1 MENSMNI
8 SAFSNKMNIAA
19 SHNIQERDYWLNK
32 LSGELIKNFFPFD
45 HQETSLED
53 RHLDTVNFQFQGE
66 LFTNLIR
73 FGNNSDNRLHMIL
86 AAGLVALLNKYTG
99 EEDIIVG
106 MPLYKQDIKGEFI
119 NTLVPLR
126 NQLEPNMTFKQLL
139 IQMRQTIF
147 EAVEHQNYPTAILM
161 EKLKIPYQ
169 DNTGFGLFDV
179 AVLLENI
186 HEKYYLKDINC
197 NIVFSFLRIAEGI
210 ESELKYNAAWYDKT
224 TIKRIARHYRHLFR
238 VVFSN
243 PDIPLAEI
251 DILTEEEKNQ
261 ILLDF
266 NDTRVEYPKDQ
277 TIHVWLE
284 NQVEKIP
291 DKIALVYNHQCL
303 TYQGLNET
311 ANQLAGLLREKSV
324 KPGSIIGI
332 IMEPCLEMIIGIAG
346 ILKAGGSYLPIDTG
360 YPERRVL
367 SILRDS
373 GVSILLTKEINIKDR
388 VFTALK
394 NIREGQAEP
403 VVTAPRGQIMDFDS
417 LPKPDRT
424 LVNYEKIHQSIGLGM
439 AKHTVSLQATRGCPF
454 NCAFCHKIWPKK
466 HVTRSAEHIFEEIR
480 ACYDAGVSRF
490 VFVDDIL
497 NFDKQNSSKIFQY
510 IIKQG
515 LDVQLF
521 FPNGLRSDI
530 LTRDYIDL
538 MVEAGTVSLAFAL
551 ETASPRLQKLI
562 RKNLDIPKMK
572 ENILYF
578 CQKYPH
584 VSLELFTMLGFPT
597 ETEEEAFMTLD
608 FVKEIKW
615 LHFPYLNILIIF
627 PNTDMEKLAL
637 EHGVPKRAVDQ
648 SVNLAYHQLPETL
661 PFPKSFTL
669 KYQVDFLNNYFLSK
683 ERLLHVLPYQTKFFT
698 EDELVQKYNSY
709 LPTEIKRF
717 DDILNYAG
725 ISRDALGDLEFLPPH
740 YKAAPG
746 FREKMAIH
754 FPAGKRNK
762 TGEDPALRILLLDL
776 SLLFSEHSAGML
788 FDMVEEPLGLM
799 ALMSFLNE
807 KFADRICGK
816 VAKSRIDFDRF
827 DQLKTIIS
835 DFKPDLIGIRTLSFY
850 KSFFHHCVSVIRQWG
865 EEVPIIAGGP
875 YATSDYML
883 ILQDFNLDLA
893 VLGEGELT
901 LAKLVEEM
909 MKNNKKLPDEE
920 VLKNIPGI
928 AFIKKEDK
936 ALLRETSRD
945 IVFLDNIREMAA
957 PYPRGNPL
965 HVNQPGDL
973 LYLISTSG
981 STGIPKSIMME
992 HRNLVNL
999 LNFQLYE
1006 TAVDFKRVLQF
1017 ASIGFDV
1024 SFQEIFSTLLAGG
1037 ELYLIDRDT
1046 KQDVYRL
1053 LELIDRNQIN
1063 VLYWPPA
1070 YLKYIFSEEMHRA
1083 RFPKSVQHIITAG
1096 EQLIITKSLR
1106 EYIKKAG
1113 IYVHNHYGPA
1123 ETHVVTSLV
1132 LEPTGKIPEL
1142 PPIGK
1147 PIDNTLIYILDENK
1161 NLKPIGTIGELYIA
1175 GSNLGRGYHRREEL
1189 TARKFIPNPFV
1200 EGQFMYRS
1208 GDLAR
1213 WLPDGNIEFIGR
1225 ADHQVKIRGFRIE
1238 LGEIE
1243 TRLMEIDFIKEAVI
1257 VDYKDPDG
1265 EKYLCAYFVSQKEVE
1280 VSEIKDIL
1288 ASDLADY
1295 MVPLYFVPLE
1305 KIPLTSNGKVDKK
1318 KLPLPEFKTNEI
1330 HVGPRNDVEMKLMA
1344 IWSDILGID
1353 KGIGIDANFFEWGG
1367 HSLKATILIT
1377 RIHQIFDVKLS
1388 LGEMF
1393 DQPTIRGLAALIT
1406 ESAADTF
1413 SSIEPVE
1420 KKEYY
1425 PLFSAQKR
1433 LYILQQMDPD
1443 SIAYNL
1449 PRVVML
1455 EGEVEIGR
1463 LEKAFQELIN
1473 RHESLRTS
1481 FHLIQNVPI
1490 QKTHQEV
1497 SVPLAY
1503 WEMEEEAAR
1512 NKVRTFIA
1520 HFDLKKAPLLRVGLI
1535 KIGAHTHI
1543 LMVDLHHIITDGI
1556 SNNVLL
1562 QDFNA
1567 LYNGEGLAAIK
1578 LHYKDFS
1585 QWQNSAK
1592 EQQASQR
1599 QQEFWLQQFPGEP
1612 PVLNLPTDFPRARVQ
1627 SFEGSSISF
1636 RIGKKN
1642 HHALRTLA
1650 LKYDATLYMVLL
1662 ALFNILLAKIT
1673 SQEDIIIGTPVAGRR
1688 HKGLEKITGMFVN
1701 TLALR
1706 NFPTGARRVSAFLT
1720 DLRKRTLDAFDN
1732 QEYPFEELVEHVV
1745 VNRDLSRNPLFDTMF
1760 ALHTVE
1766 SQPADEPGKG
1776 LAGFN
1781 IKPFRHESRINKFNL
1796 SLNATL
1802 GETLSLS
1809 FGYSTKLF
1817 KHETMERFITYF
1829 KTIMSAVLK
1838 DEMKKIAQIEI
1849 VSVEEKRL
1857 LLADFNTSAA
1867 DIPKKKTIHELFE
1880 QQARKFPGELALAF
1894 NEESLTYK
1902 ELSKRSNQLGNLL
1915 ISKGV
1920 KTDTIVGIMLERSL
1934 EMIIGI
1940 LAILIAGGAYMPID
1954 PVYPEER
1961 IRYMLKDSN
1970 ANVLVTTSTLSKDR
1984 KVGRWEDEKI
1994 FLDYLN
2000 KLSISSFCFAAKKQ
2014 AAIRN
2019 VKLKIHKPQPA
2030 ARSSQLAYIIYTS
2043 GSTGEPKGVLVQ
2055 HGSVVR
2061 LVKNSN
2067 YIHFNQDD
2075 RLLLTGNMVFDVT
2088 TFEIWG
2094 PLLNGVTLY
2103 LTNEDVILNIEKLE
2117 KTLVDN
2123 GITVLHLIPQL
2134 FNQLAA
2140 QNMGIFRRLRVLLL
2154 GGDVVRPE
2162 YVNQVSHRF
2171 KELEILHMYGPTENT
2186 TFSTFFSV
2194 ERVFEKTI
2202 PIGRPVSNSSVFIID
2217 KYGKLQPGCLPGEL
2231 YTGGEGVARG
2241 YLNKPELTKE
2251 KFIENPFKA
2260 RERIYKTGDLA
2271 SWQPGGNIEFLGR
2284 TDNQVKIRGIRIE
2297 CAEIERQLLKIEKII
2312 RAVVIRQEDDKDD
2325 QSCLSAYVV
2334 SNQEVQ
2340 VSELR
2345 EYLSR
2350 QVPAYMVPAHFV
2362 QIEDIPL
2369 TSNGKIDRK
2378 ALALQGGKLLTNVE
2392 YKAPQGERQQLIA
2405 GIWQEILN
2413 LEEIGIHDNFFQC
2426 GGNSL
2431 KILQLNSRLKE
2442 TLGMQINLVTL
2453 FEYPTVDSLARYLE
2467 NHETGS
2473 VSPHSE
2479 IAADAA
2485 RKNERKEGK
2494 ERLKQRMQKRAK
2506 NMNC

>member
-1 MENSMNI
+1 MNI
-8 SAFSNKMNIAA
+8 SAFSYKMKIAA
-19 SHNIQERDYWLNK
+19 SHNIKERDYWLNK
-32 LSGELIKNFFPFD
+32 LSGELIKSFFPYD
-45 HQETSLED
+45 RQGTSVD
-53 RHLDTVNFQFQGE
+53 NHHLDTVNFQFRGE

-73 FGNNSDNRLHMIL
+73 SGNKSDNRLHMIL
-86 AAGLVALLNKYTG
+86 AAGLVALIYKYTG
-99 EEDIIVG
+99 DEDIIVG
-106 MPLYKQDIKGEFI
+106 MPLYKQDIQGEFI

-126 NQLEPNMTFKQLL
+126 NKLKSNMTFKHLL

-161 EKLKIPYQ
+161 EKLKIPYR

-186 HEKYYLKDINC
+186 HEKYYLKNINC
-197 NIVFSFLRIAEGI
+197 NIVFSFLRTAEVI
-210 ESELKYNAAWYDKT
+210 ESTLEYNAALYDKT
-224 TIKRIARHYRHLFR
+224 TIQRIASHYQHLFR

-243 PDIPLAEI
+243 PDIPLADI
-251 DILTEEEKNQ
+251 DILAREEKNQ

-266 NDTRVEYPKDQ
+266 NDTHVEYPKDR

-284 NQVEKIP
+284 NQVKKTP
-291 DKIALVYNHQCL
+291 DKIAVVYNHQYL
-303 TYQGLNET
+303 TYRGLNEK
-311 ANQLAGLLREKSV
+311 ANQLAGLLREKGV
-324 KPGSIIGI
+324 KPGSIVGI
-332 IMEPCLEMIIGIAG
+332 ILEPCLELIIGIAG
-346 ILKAGGSYLPIDTG
+346 ILKAGGAYLPIDTG

-373 GVSILLTKEINIKDR
+373 GVSILLTKEKIVKDR
-388 VFTALK
+388 AFTALK
-394 NIREGQAEP
+394 GIREGQAAP

-466 HVTRSAEHIFEEIR
+466 HVTRSAEHIYKEIR

-530 LTRDYIDL
+530 LTREYIDL

-572 ENILYF
+572 ENILHF

-584 VSLELFTMLGFPT
+584 VSLELFIMLGFPT
-597 ETEEEAFMTLD
+597 ETEEEATMTLD

-615 LHFPYLNILIIF
+615 LHFPYLNILKIF
-627 PNTDMEKLAL
+627 PNSDMEKLAL
-637 EHGVPKRAVDQ
+637 EHGVPQRAIDK

-683 ERLLHVLPYQTKFFT
+683 ERLLYVLPYQTRFFT

-725 ISRDALGDLEFLPPH
+725 ISRDALGDIEFLPPE
-740 YKAAPG
+740 YRAAPG

-754 FPAGKRNK
+754 FPAGKRKN
-762 TGEDPALRILLLDL
+762 TGEDSALRILLLDL
-776 SLLFSEHSAGML
+776 SLFFSEHSAGML

-799 ALMSFLNE
+799 ALMSYLNE
-807 KFADRICGK
+807 KFGGRICGK

-835 DFKPDLIGIRTLSFY
+835 DFKPGLIGIRTLSFY
-850 KSFFHHCVSVIRQWG
+850 KDFFHHCVSVIRQWG
-865 EEVPIIAGGP
+865 VEVPIIAGGP

-883 ILQDFNLDLA
+883 MLQDFNVDLA

-909 MKNNKKLPDEE
+909 MENGKKLPDEE

-936 ALLRETSRD
+936 VLLREASRD
-945 IVFLDNIREMAA
+945 IIFLDNIREEVAS
-957 PYPRGNPL
+957 YPRENPL

-981 STGIPKSIMME
+981 STGIPKNIMME
-992 HRNLVNL
+992 HRNLINL
-999 LNFQLYE
+999 LSFQLYE

-1046 KQDVYRL
+1046 KQDVFRL
-1053 LELIDRNQIN
+1053 LELIERNQIN
-1063 VLYWPPA
+1063 ILYWPPA
-1070 YLKYIFSEEMHRA
+1070 YLKYIFSEEIHRA

-1106 EYIKKAG
+1106 EYIKEAR

-1123 ETHVVTSLV
+1123 ETHVVTTLV

-1147 PIDNTLIYILDENK
+1147 PISNTLIYILDENK

-1200 EGQFMYRS
+1200 EGQFMYRT

-1225 ADHQVKIRGFRIE
+1225 ADYQIKIRGFRIE

-1243 TRLMEIDFIKEAVI
+1243 TRLMESDFIKEAVI

-1280 VSEIKDIL
+1280 ASDIKNIL
-1288 ASDLADY
+1288 ASELPDY

-1305 KIPLTSNGKVDKK
+1305 KVPLTSNGKVDKK

-1330 HVGPRNDVEMKLMA
+1330 QVKPRNDVEMKLLD
-1344 IWSDILGID
+1344 IWSEVLGIN
-1353 KGIGIDANFFEWGG
+1353 KGTISIDDNFFEWGG

-1377 RIHQIFDVKLS
+1377 RIHQLFDVKIS

-1393 DQPTIRGLAALIT
+1393 DQPTIRGLAALVK
-1406 ESAADTF
+1406 ESVADTF
-1413 SSIEPVE
+1413 NSIEPVE

-1433 LYILQQMDPD
+1433 LYILQQMDLG

-1449 PRVVML
+1449 PKVVML
-1455 EGEVEIGR
+1455 EGGVEIGR
-1463 LEKAFQELIN
+1463 MEEVFQELIN

-1481 FHLIQNVPI
+1481 FHLIQDVPM
-1490 QKTHQEV
+1490 QKIHQEV

-1512 NKVRTFIA
+1512 EKVKAFIT
-1520 HFDLKKAPLLRVGLI
+1520 HFDLKKAPLLRVGMI
-1535 KIGAHTHI
+1535 KTGAHRHI

-1562 QDFNA
+1562 QDFSA
-1567 LYNGEGLAAIK
+1567 LYNGEELPTIK
-1578 LHYKDFS
+1578 LHYKDYS
-1585 QWQNSAK
+1585 EWQNSAK
-1592 EQQASQR
+1592 EKEAIKR
-1599 QQEFWLQQFPGEP
+1599 QEVFWLKQFPGEP
-1612 PVLNLPTDFPRARVQ
+1612 PVLNLPTDYPRARVQ
-1627 SFEGSSISF
+1627 SFEGSSVSF
-1636 RIGKKN
+1636 EIGKEN
-1642 HHALRTLA
+1642 SHALRTLA

-1662 ALFNILLAKIT
+1662 ALYNILLAKIT

-1688 HKGLEKITGMFVN
+1688 HEDLEKIIGMFVN

-1706 NFPTGARRVSAFLT
+1706 NFPTGPRTVSALLSE
-1720 DLRKRTLDAFDN
+1720 LRERTLDAFEN
-1732 QEYPFEELVEHVV
+1732 QEYPFEDLVEQVV

-1760 ALHTVE
+1760 ALQTIE
-1766 SQPADEPGKG
+1766 SEPVDKAGKG
-1776 LAGFN
+1776 FAGSN
-1781 IKPFRHESRINKFNL
+1781 IKSFRYESRFNKFNL
-1796 SLNATL
+1796 SLNATV
-1802 GETLSLS
+1802 GETLILTY
-1809 FGYSTKLF
+1809 GYSTKLF
-1817 KHETMERFITYF
+1817 KHETMARFVTYF
-1829 KTIMSAVLK
+1829 KTIVSAVLK
-1838 DEMKKIAQIEI
+1838 DEMKKIAQIEV
-1849 VSVEEKRL
+1849 VSEEEKKR
-1857 LLADFNTSAA
+1857 LLADFNAA
-1867 DIPKKKTIHELFE
+1867 AAAIPKNKTIHELFE
-1880 QQARKFPGELALAF
+1880 QQARKTPGKPALTF
-1894 NEESLTYK
+1894 DEESLTYK
-1902 ELSKRSNQLGNLL
+1902 ELSHQSGQLGNLL
-1915 ISKGV
+1915 VSKGV
-1920 KTDTIVGIMLERSL
+1920 KPDTIVGIMLERSL

-1940 LAILIAGGAYMPID
+1940 LAILKAGGVYMPID
-1954 PVYPEER
+1954 PAYPEER
-1961 IRYMLKDSN
+1961 IQYMLKDSN
-1970 ANVLVTTSTLSKDR
+1970 AQVLVVDDNSCASRLSFVSKA
-1984 KVGRWEDEKI
+1984 
-1994 FLDYLN
+1994 LLN
-2000 KLSISSFCFAAKKQ
+2000 LSEGHHLRFPASQLPSFPASLPSS
-2014 AAIRN
+2014 
-2019 VKLKIHKPQPA
+2019 
-2030 ARSSQLAYIIYTS
+2030 LAYIIYTS
-2043 GSTGEPKGVLVQ
+2043 GSTGDPKGVLVQ

-2075 RLLLTGNMVFDVT
+2075 KLLLTGNMVFDVT

-2094 PLLNGVTLY
+2094 PLLNGITLY
-2103 LTNEDVILNIEKLE
+2103 LANEDVILNAEKLE

-2123 GITVLHLIPQL
+2123 EITVLHLIPQL

-2140 QNMGIFRRLRVLLL
+2140 QNMGIFRGLRILLL

-2162 YVNQVSHRF
+2162 YVNKVRLQYRDLTV
-2171 KELEILHMYGPTENT
+2171 LHMYGPTENT
-2186 TFSTFFSV
+2186 TFSTFFPV
-2194 ERVFEKTI
+2194 ERGFEKTI

-2231 YTGGEGVARG
+2231 CTGGDGVARG
-2241 YLNKPELTKE
+2241 YLNRPELTWE
-2251 KFIENPFKA
+2251 RFIENPFKA
-2260 RERIYKTGDLA
+2260 GERMYKTGDL
-2271 SWQPGGNIEFLGR
+2271 SVWQPGGDIEFLGR

-2297 CAEIERQLLKIEKII
+2297 CAEIERHILKNEKIKK
-2312 RAVVIRQEDDKDD
+2312 AVVIRQEDERGEE
-2325 QSCLSAYVV
+2325 SCLCAYVV
-2334 SNQEVQ
+2334 SEQEIQ

-2345 EYLSR
+2345 EYLLK
-2350 QVPAYMVPAHFV
+2350 QVPAYMVPAYFR

-2378 ALALQGGKLLTNVE
+2378 ALMQQRGKLLTNVE
-2392 YKAPQGERQQLIA
+2392 YEAPQGELQKLIA

-2413 LEEIGIHDNFFQC
+2413 LEEIGLHDNFFQC

-2442 TLGMQINLVTL
+2442 MLGKQIELVTL
-2453 FEYPTVDSLARYLE
+2453 FEYPTVDSLAHYLE
-2467 NHETGS
+2467 SHESGS
-2473 VSPHSE
+2473 VFPLSE
-2479 IAADAA
+2479 IAAGLA
-2485 RKNERKEGK
+2485 RMDERKDGK
-2494 ERLKQRMQKRAK
+2494 ERLKLRMQKRTRK
-2506 NMNC
+2506 TNL